1 MGRMTFVRSIPALV
15 LGLWAASSTLSVAEA
30 AGPEGGRLLATIR
43 FDRGAELGEQAQ
55 RELLAASKELEG
67 KSDLA
72 LFLIGHTDDR
82 GTNASNLELAK
93 QRVEAVRDWLVKRGV
108 DGAGIKTASR
118 GEEEPIQAGTT
129 PQIRALNRRV
139 EIWIATK
146 TAEVVATTDRPFA
159 WFSWIHRDVTA
170 KKPDA
175 EDWTTAKTKMT
186 LEKQWRVRT
195 SPRSAAEVTF
205 RSSDQLY
212 IGQDALAIIL
222 GEEDR
227 TKRARQ
233 KTADVTIEEGA
244 LFARL
249 AHSERPITVATK
261 AADVKLASRS
271 ARVAHRDSTKATTV
285 SVYEGSADVTAKGKT
300 VPVKGGFG
308 TRVPA
313 GAAPEA
319 PSKLVPPPAWVTRG
333 AVTTFAGAPTELAW
347 RYTDASKAAH
357 LEVSSA
363 AEDGPNRPMEI
374 VEVGGASTALDLA
387 PGAYVVRPRA
397 VDDRGIPGPT
407 GEPLTIIVLD
417 RATDVAGGAQLPV
430 ERGVLRLPRPGK
442 VTLTAPAGTSIGVG
456 GDQAPVGPSST
467 VTLDAPGTKTL
478 GYRVVR
484 ADGRILGRGTLDV
497 IVDTPPVEKKVSTS
511 TSTPPRRVLVK
522 QKELPTP
529 PRVWHMAQLT
539 GGVQIG
545 PHDAEPMGTLWL
557 GASARLG
564 GSTYLDFGPW
574 VGWYQAGLERPD
586 GEGARVNVF
595 PLQLRAALAFDLGM
609 LRPYFGASGGLQLV
623 RLTQDARDLGIVADS
638 VQPGWEAFA
647 GLGLRLGPGRLVLEV
662 DYGKVSLKG
671 DNIGD
676 ELGGP
681 AILAGYRFG
690 Q

>member
-1 MGRMTFVRSIPALV
+1 MRFVRSIPALV
-15 LGLWAASSTLSVAEA
+15 LGLWAASSALPVAEA

-55 RELLAASKELEG
+55 KDLLAASKELEG
-67 KSDLA
+67 KGDLA

-82 GTNASNLELAK
+82 GTNASNMELAK
-93 QRVEAVRDWLVKRGV
+93 KRVDAVRDWLVARGV

-118 GEEEPIQAGTT
+118 GEEEPIKVGTT
-129 PQIRALNRRV
+129 PEIRALNRRV

-146 TAEVVATTDRPFA
+146 TAEVVATSDRPFA
-159 WFSWIHRDVTA
+159 WFSWIHRDVRA
-170 KKPDA
+170 RKPDA
-175 EDWTTAKTKMT
+175 QDWTPAKTKMT
-186 LEKQWRVRT
+186 LEKLWRVRT
-195 SPRSAAEVTF
+195 EPRSAAEVTF

-212 IGQDALAIIL
+212 IGHDALAIIL
-222 GEEDR
+222 GEDDR
-227 TKRARQ
+227 APRTRQ

-271 ARVAHRDSTKATTV
+271 ARIAHKDAAKATTV
-285 SVYEGSADVTAKGKT
+285 AVYEGSADVTAKGKT

-308 TRVPA
+308 TRVAA

-319 PSKLVPPPAWVTRG
+319 PSKLVPPPAWITRG
-333 AVTTFAGAPTELAW
+333 AVTAFSGTPVDLAW
-347 RYTDASKAAH
+347 RYNDASKAAH

-374 VEVGGASTALDLA
+374 IEVSGASTSMDLA

-407 GEPLTIIVLD
+407 GEPLTILVLD
-417 RATDVAGGAQLPV
+417 RPTDVAGGSPILI
-430 ERGVLRLPRPGK
+430 ERGSLRLPRPGK
-442 VTLTAPAGTSIGVG
+442 VTLTAPADTSIGVG
-456 GDQAPVGPSST
+456 GDQAPVGPTST
-467 VTLDAPGTKTL
+467 ATFDTPGTKTL
-478 GYRVVR
+478 GYRLVR
-484 ADGRILGRGTLDV
+484 ADGRVLGRGTIDV
-497 IVDTPPVEKKVSTS
+497 IVDEPPVEKTKTATS
-511 TSTPPRRVLVK
+511 APPRRLATK
-522 QKELPTP
+522 QKELPAP

-545 PHDAEPMGTLWL
+545 PHDAEPMGMLWL

-564 GSTYLDFGPW
+564 GSAHIDFGPW
-574 VGWYQAGLERPD
+574 VGWYHAGLERPD

-595 PLQLRAALAFDLGM
+595 PLHMRAALAFDLGM
-609 LRPYFGASGGLQLV
+609 LRPYFGGSGGLQLV
-623 RLTQDARDLGIVADS
+623 RLTQDARDLGIVAKS
-638 VQPGWEAFA
+638 VQPGWEVFA

-690 Q
+690 H